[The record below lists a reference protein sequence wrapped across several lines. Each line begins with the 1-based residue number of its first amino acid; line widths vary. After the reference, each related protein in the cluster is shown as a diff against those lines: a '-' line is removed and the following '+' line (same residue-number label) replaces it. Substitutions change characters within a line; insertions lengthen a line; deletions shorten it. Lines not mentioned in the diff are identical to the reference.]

1 MSCAGVGIGV
11 APDLHYFM
19 NSSRC
24 AINVPALS
32 RSQSVGSCRSG
43 VASRGTRRTWLP
55 PRQRRR
61 RASDLQCYLCTGED
75 RFWRGLIP
83 YRFTGRAGLAA
94 WSGLE
99 VVCTEKASS
108 HPVPPVVRATMQ
120 VNDTPP
126 LSSHFR
132 SFVLRQSLRAEPI
145 NLPFRPTA
153 QAYLDFILLPIRF
166 EPETSGIPSLLVGFF
181 VSL

>member
-153 QAYLDFILLPIRF
+153 QAYLDFILLPIDSNLRPQVY
-166 EPETSGIPSLLVGFF
+166 ERGGPPPSPCW
-181 VSL
+181 